1 MGHPSF
7 SISTHVPIEAMRPV
21 IQSGLLQIPVASDKV
36 PAGFPSP
43 AEPYATA
50 FLDFNEYLST
60 NPVATISVYCGG
72 ESMLDAGISKDDL
85 LIIDRSV
92 TPKHR
97 DIVMADL
104 GNEYTIKRLHIGAN
118 GVIELRSENAAMD
131 FPNFQFTDGD
141 ELVLVGVVMHII
153 KTPKR

>member
-1 MGHPSF
+1 
-7 SISTHVPIEAMRPV
+7 
-21 IQSGLLQIPVASDKV
+21 
-36 PAGFPSP
+36 
-43 AEPYATA
+43 
-50 FLDFNEYLST
+50 
-60 NPVATISVYCGG
+60 
-72 ESMLDAGISKDDL
+72 MLDAGIAKDDL

-118 GVIELRSENAAMD
+118 GVIELRPENAAMD

>member
-50 FLDFNEYLST
+50 FLDFNEYLIT

-72 ESMLDAGISKDDL
+72 ESMLDAGIAKDDL

-104 GNEYTIKRLHIGAN
+104 GNEYPIKRLHSGPKGGIKW
-118 GVIELRSENAAMD
+118 LSETPPMI
-131 FPNFQFTDGD
+131 FPIFIFPDG
-141 ELVLVGVVMHII
+141 
-153 KTPKR
+153 